1 MLLQC
6 IFGVDKDYNAVEATK
21 FGLLLKLLEGESN
34 STLKNKNPI
43 LPSLDKNI
51 QWGNSLLA
59 ADNFKGVSVKI
70 SDQINPFDFEGRKFD
85 FIIGNPPYM
94 KSEDMKNITKYELPL
109 YKEQYESAYKQFD
122 KYFLFIERAV
132 GLLKEDGRI
141 GYIVPSKFTKVGAG
155 KKLRHMLSS
164 KGYIERI
171 VSFGANQI
179 FDSKTTYTCLLI
191 LKKTK
196 LETCEY
202 FEVKNLSS
210 WKIRNIAIDDYE
222 KMPIRDLADDVWILV
237 SAELKRAFNKINT
250 QSITLGKLL
259 ENVEYISNGIQTSA
273 NEIYVIQSFQK
284 DAKYFYFEKNGK
296 KWKIEKELTR
306 PYFHTSSGLDNLYT
320 YRLFK
325 PNSIVIY
332 PYRKVDNK
340 IVFVNLKELE
350 KDYPFLSKY
359 LKHYKSKLADPKRDI
374 KPNPETRNE
383 WYRYGRHQ
391 ALDSCDVPEKI
402 VVGVLS
408 QGNKYAIDRYQ
419 TLISSGGTA
428 GYCMIVLPNDSPYS
442 IYYIQAI
449 LNSKYVEWYSALI
462 GEVFR
467 GGYIARGTKVLKKLP
482 IRNIVFSNK
491 KDKSLHKE
499 IVVLQKK
506 LINIQSRIDKASK
519 NPRARKLAD
528 IDFKRELNKMDL
540 LLSKLYNLGDDDLK
554 IPLIKDIYA
563 AN

>member
-1 MLLQC
+1 MTIKQLTEKYNSNHLEYSDSKYNEMQLRNDFLDPFFE
-6 IFGVDKDYNAVEATK
+6 ILGWDIKNIEGKSTNEREVILEESLKEEAETNAKKPDYTFRLFSERKYFVEAKKPSVQIGSNPEFAKQIRRYGFTA
-21 FGLLLKLLEGESN
+21 KL
-34 STLKNKNPI
+34 
-43 LPSLDKNI
+43 
-51 QWGNSLLA
+51 
-59 ADNFKGVSVKI
+59 KI
-70 SDQINPFDFEGRKFD
+70 SVLANFENMLIYD
-85 FIIGNPPYM
+85 C
-94 KSEDMKNITKYELPL
+94 SLPVEETDNHH
-109 YKEQYESAYKQFD
+109 KA
-122 KYFLFIERAV
+122 
-132 GLLKEDGRI
+132 
-141 GYIVPSKFTKVGAG
+141 
-155 KKLRHMLSS
+155 
-164 KGYIERI
+164 
-171 VSFGANQI
+171 
-179 FDSKTTYTCLLI
+179 LI
-191 LKKTK
+191 
-196 LETCEY
+196 
-202 FEVKNLSS
+202 
-210 WKIRNIAIDDYE
+210 R
-222 KMPIRDLADDVWILV
+222 
-237 SAELKRAFNKINT
+237 
-250 QSITLGKLL
+250 Q
-259 ENVEYISNGIQTSA
+259 
-273 NEIYVIQSFQK
+273 
-284 DAKYFYFEKNGK
+284 
-296 KWKIEKELTR
+296 
-306 PYFHTSSGLDNLYT
+306 YFHTSSGLDNLYT

-340 IVFVNLKELE
+340 IVFVNLKELK

-359 LKHYKSKLADPKRDI
+359 LKHYKSKLTDPKRDI

-467 GGYIARGTKVLKKLP
+467 GGYIARGTKVLKKIP
-482 IRNIVFSNK
+482 IRNIDFSNK

-528 IDFKRELNKMDL
+528 IDFKREQNKMNL
-540 LLSKLYNLGDDDLK
+540 LLSKLYSLGDDDMK